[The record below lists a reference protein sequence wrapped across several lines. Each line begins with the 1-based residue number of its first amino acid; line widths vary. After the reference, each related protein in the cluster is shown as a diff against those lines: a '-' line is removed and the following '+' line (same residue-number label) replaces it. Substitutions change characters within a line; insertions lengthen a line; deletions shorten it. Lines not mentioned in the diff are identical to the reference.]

1 MKRKFYIVLTFM
13 LLFMNII
20 PIAAQEVSLPLQSEA
35 VILIEEGT
43 GKVLYE
49 KNSNQKMYPA
59 STTKVLTALIA
70 LENSDLNEVIKVG
83 NEVYQVPLDASK
95 AGHNPG
101 DEITLKDLVTSLLLP
116 SGNDSAFVIASH
128 IAKKGTGNEN
138 LDINSAITQFANI
151 MNERA
156 KEIGVTNSNFVNPHG
171 YHNENH
177 YTTAYDLALITR
189 EAFKNPVFREIV
201 KQPSANI
208 GSESTPNQ
216 QKLSFRNRNLLL
228 DSRNTGTYY
237 PYATGVKTGFTDE
250 AGECLVASATKDNLN
265 FIAVLLNTPVD
276 ARWNEAK
283 TLFDYG
289 FENFQFH
296 QVAKKGDTIGKV
308 YVDKHSPKGP
318 SELEVLIK
326 EEFTGLFN
334 KDDISRIQKTISWK
348 QDPLVA
354 PITEGQNVGEVTFTL
369 DGEVLSKVELIA
381 KYGIEKRTIWDM
393 MFSFNAIP
401 YWCGGIGSVIVL
413 FTISNAIKRRK
424 NRRGFHFR

>member
-177 YTTAYDLALITR
+177 YTTVY
-189 EAFKNPVFREIV
+189 
-201 KQPSANI
+201 NI
-208 GSESTPNQ
+208 YRFS
-216 QKLSFRNRNLLL
+216 
-228 DSRNTGTYY
+228 
-237 PYATGVKTGFTDE
+237 
-250 AGECLVASATKDNLN
+250 
-265 FIAVLLNTPVD
+265 
-276 ARWNEAK
+276 
-283 TLFDYG
+283 
-289 FENFQFH
+289 
-296 QVAKKGDTIGKV
+296 
-308 YVDKHSPKGP
+308 
-318 SELEVLIK
+318 IK
-326 EEFTGLFN
+326 
-334 KDDISRIQKTISWK
+334 
-348 QDPLVA
+348 
-354 PITEGQNVGEVTFTL
+354 
-369 DGEVLSKVELIA
+369 
-381 KYGIEKRTIWDM
+381 
-393 MFSFNAIP
+393 
-401 YWCGGIGSVIVL
+401 
-413 FTISNAIKRRK
+413 
-424 NRRGFHFR
+424 

>member
-1 MKRKFYIVLTFM
+1 MKRKFCFVLTFM
-13 LLFMNII
+13 FLLMNIV
-20 PIAAQEVSLPLQSEA
+20 PISAQETSLPLQSEA
-35 VILIEEGT
+35 VILIEENT

-49 KNSNQKMYPA
+49 KNSSQKMYPA

-70 LENSDLNEVIKVG
+70 LENADLNEVIKVG

-116 SGNDSAFVIASH
+116 SGNDSAFVIASYL
-128 IAKKGTGNEN
+128 AKKNTGNDS
-138 LDINSAITQFANI
+138 LDINSAMTEFAAI

-156 KEIGVTNSNFVNPHG
+156 KEIGVKNSNFVNPHG

-189 EAFKNPVFREIV
+189 EALKNPVFREIV

-208 GSESTPNQ
+208 GSESSPNQ

-228 DSRNTGTYY
+228 DSRNSNTYY

-265 FIAVLLNTPVD
+265 LIAVLLNSPVD
-276 ARWNEAK
+276 ARWNDAK

-296 QVAKKGDTIGKV
+296 QVAKKGDIIDKV

-326 EEFTGLFN
+326 EDYTGLFHKN
-334 KDDISRIQKTISWK
+334 DISRIQKTISWA
-348 QDPLVA
+348 QEPLVA
-354 PITEGQNVGEVTFTL
+354 PITEGQNVGEVTFIL
-369 DGEVLSKVELIA
+369 DGEILSKIELIA
-381 KYGIEKRTIWDM
+381 KYGIEKRTIWDV
-393 MFSFNAIP
+393 MFSINAIP
-401 YWCGGIGSVIVL
+401 YWCGGIGGVLIL
-413 FTISNAIKRRK
+413 FTISNAIRKRK
-424 NRRGFHFR
+424 SRRGFHFK